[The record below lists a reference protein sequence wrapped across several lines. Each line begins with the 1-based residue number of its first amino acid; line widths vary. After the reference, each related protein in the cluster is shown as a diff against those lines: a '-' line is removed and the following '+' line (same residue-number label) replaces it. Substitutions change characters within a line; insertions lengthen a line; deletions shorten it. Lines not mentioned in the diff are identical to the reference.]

1 MKLYYN
7 DKNITDMV
15 SISRTELHDF
25 AGGTADY
32 AKLGFSD
39 TEKMWPGWAPARGD
53 IVRVV
58 ADQFDT
64 GKLFIHSTDY
74 PGGICTIMAV
84 SVPIGA
90 YRPRSKIWRSVS
102 LLEIAGD
109 VAQRCG
115 LVLSTYAV
123 TNQQYAS
130 IAQIQQADLP
140 LLTNIA
146 ALEGVAVKA
155 SNGKLVLF
163 GEAAMEALEPM
174 KTIRM
179 EEVEPGYAF
188 SEGDAYQS
196 VEIRYQPFG
205 GNMVSGK
212 AEDGA
217 VTTGNHPIIR
227 LKAAT
232 DAEASR
238 FATGVLRKK
247 NKNRIIA
254 QMTLRTITDVAAGS
268 AVELKDF
275 GEKDGNWFCS
285 EVLHDPVN
293 GKSKLTLR
301 KPLTY

>member
-15 SISRTELHDF
+15 SISWAELHDF
-25 AGGTADY
+25 AGGSADY
-32 AKLGFSD
+32 VKLCFSD
-39 TEKMWPGWAPARGD
+39 TEKMWPGWEPARGD

-64 GKLFIHSTDY
+64 GKLFIHSADY
-74 PGGICTIMAV
+74 PGGVCTIMAV
-84 SVPIGA
+84 SVPRDA
-90 YRPRSKIWRSVS
+90 YRPRSKVWRSVS
-102 LLEIAGD
+102 LMEIAGD

-115 LVLSTYAV
+115 LTLSTYSV

-140 LLTNIA
+140 FLTSAA
-146 ALEGVAVKA
+146 ALEGIAVKA
-155 SNGKLVLF
+155 SNGKLILF

-174 KTIRM
+174 KTIHM
-179 EEVEPGYAF
+179 SEAEPDCAF
-188 SEGDAYQS
+188 SEGDGYRS
-196 VEIRYQPFG
+196 VEVRYQPFG
-205 GNMVSGK
+205 GSMVSGK

-217 VTTGNHPIIR
+217 VTGSQPIMRI
-227 LKAAT
+227 KATT
-232 DAEASR
+232 DAEAMR
-238 FATGVLRKK
+238 FATGMLRQK

-254 QMTLRTITDVAAGS
+254 QMTLRAITDVAAGS
-268 AVELKDF
+268 AVTLKDF

-293 GKSKLTLR
+293 GKSKLVLR